1 VLIQHKPSPRPAG
14 LHGARRRASE
24 LVSDRHKLVLTVYRV
39 PFSTNVER
47 VALAA
52 AHKGIELAYVDVPYD
67 DRTEIVRVSG
77 QELVPVLVDG
87 DRVITDSPVILDHLE
102 ERFPEPALYPAD
114 PARRAEVR
122 VFVEWFNGVWK
133 RPPNLI
139 AAEEEEPEPDRERI
153 AALEGRIAGAL
164 PLFEDLLTGRDFLY
178 GSELGMAD
186 VVAFPFLKY
195 AAAWDDGDEHRFH
208 EILRDA
214 MPLDGRYPRLAAWI
228 SRVNA
233 LPRA

>member
-1 VLIQHKPSPRPAG
+1 M
-14 LHGARRRASE
+14 
-24 LVSDRHKLVLTVYRV
+24 SDRHKLVLTVYRV

-52 AHKGIELAYVDVPYD
+52 AHKGVALDYVDVPYD
-67 DRTEIVRVSG
+67 DRAEVVRVSG

-87 DRVITDSPVILDHLE
+87 DLVLHDSPVILEHLE
-102 ERFPEPALYPAD
+102 ERFPEPPLYPAD

-122 VFVEWFNGVWK
+122 VFVDWFNRVWK

-139 AAEEEEPEPDRERI
+139 YDEETKPEPDREKI
-153 AALEGRIAGAL
+153 AALEARITAAL
-164 PLFEDLLTGRDFLY
+164 PLFEDLLAGRDFLF
-178 GSELGMAD
+178 GDQLTIAD

-195 AAAWDDGDEHRFH
+195 ATVWEEGDEHRFH

-214 MPLDGRYPRLAAWI
+214 MTLDGRFPRFEAWI
-228 SRVNA
+228 RRIDA